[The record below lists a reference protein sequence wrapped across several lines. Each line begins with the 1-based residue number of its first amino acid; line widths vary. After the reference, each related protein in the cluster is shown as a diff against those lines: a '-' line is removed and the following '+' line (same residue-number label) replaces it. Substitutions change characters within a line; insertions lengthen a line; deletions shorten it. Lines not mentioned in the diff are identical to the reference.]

1 MDGRL
6 ENIISD
12 VAVTNGYRVYGDNGA
27 ISEGYIRNDQVA
39 WKMTERVTGV
49 EEPSF
54 KPAKASQADVDR
66 LASQLEA
73 AGGVLTDTPA
83 SSYVDQI
90 NQQASDYSRLAN
102 YQANRAQ
109 AYANMEAHIACV

>member
-1 MDGRL
+1 MSSQGKAVVKNVLVKGSLNNTGSTVQGRSGGQVGGVVGSTWMNGRL

-54 KPAKASQADVDR
+54 KPTKLV
-66 LASQLEA
+66 
-73 AGGVLTDTPA
+73 
-83 SSYVDQI
+83 
-90 NQQASDYSRLAN
+90 N
-102 YQANRAQ
+102 
-109 AYANMEAHIACV
+109 